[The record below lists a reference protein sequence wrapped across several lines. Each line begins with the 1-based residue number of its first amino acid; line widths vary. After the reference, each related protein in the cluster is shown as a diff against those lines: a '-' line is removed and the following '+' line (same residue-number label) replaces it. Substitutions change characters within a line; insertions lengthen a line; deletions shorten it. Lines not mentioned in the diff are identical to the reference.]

1 MKQRL
6 LANVSLRRMVT
17 ADDIAEM
24 ALFVCSRA
32 GSSITGQA
40 LSVCGDHQVLQ

>member
-1 MKQRL
+1 MKERL
-6 LANVSLRRMVT
+6 LKTVSLRRMVT

-24 ALFVCSRA
+24 ALFVCARA
-32 GSSITGQA
+32 GASITGQA